1 MIERPTMNSKKK
13 VAKKA
18 GISVKEV
25 SRWVKN
31 RRRILRH
38 MKQQNSTE
46 YTTALEKFFMH
57 RDKYVKNTKCQEMEE
72 LMKETKLTSI
82 QILKWFAN
90 KRRAENISSARYKNR
105 K

>member
-1 MIERPTMNSKKK
+1 MIVRPTMNTKKK

-18 GISVKEV
+18 GISVKE
-25 SRWVKN
+25 VKN

-57 RDKYVKNTKCQEMEE
+57 RDKYVGGNSK
-72 LMKETKLTSI
+72 
-82 QILKWFAN
+82 
-90 KRRAENISSARYKNR
+90 
-105 K
+105 